1 MSLFTRPDDLGA
13 HVSTAGGVARAPA
26 RAAELS
32 SAVLQLFTKQPSR
45 WAEPVITPEI
55 AAEFQHERAAHG
67 IRTVAAHDA
76 YLINLATADSVLF
89 DRSCGAFCSELERCE
104 LLGIEFLVTHPG
116 NATDGEMERGLVQN
130 AHAIERALRQ
140 VPGSTQVLLET
151 TAGGGKV
158 IGARFEDLARIRALI
173 SEELRPRVGV
183 CVDTCHVWVAGYDLV
198 DDYDAVMAELDAQ
211 VGLANVRLFHLN
223 DSVGA
228 RGSKRDRHAAIGAG
242 TLGLEPFR
250 RILND
255 ERFHMVPKVLET
267 PKGDDPKQYAV
278 VDRENLARLR
288 ALRA

>member
-1 MSLFTRPDDLGA
+1 MSLFPQPDDLGA
-13 HVSTAGGVARAPA
+13 HVSTAGGVSRAPA
-26 RAAELS
+26 RAAEIS
-32 SAVLQLFTKQPSR
+32 SVVLQLFTKQPSR
-45 WAEPVITPEI
+45 WAEPVITPEL
-55 AAEFQHERAAHG
+55 AAEFRSERAAHG

-76 YLINLATADSVLF
+76 YLINLATADNVLF
-89 DRSCGAFCSELERCE
+89 ERSCGAFCSELERCE

-130 AHAIERALRQ
+130 AAAIERALRQ
-140 VPGSTQVLLET
+140 VPGNTQVLLET

-173 SEELRPRVGV
+173 PEDLRARVGV

-198 DDYDAVMAELDAQ
+198 ADYDAVIAELDAL

-228 RGSKRDRHAAIGAG
+228 KGSKRDRHAGIGEG

-255 ERFHMVPKVLET
+255 DRFRAVPKVLET
-267 PKGDDPKQYAV
+267 PKGDDPKQYAA

>member
-1 MSLFTRPDDLGA
+1 MTAFPLPDDLGA
-13 HVSTAGGVARAPA
+13 HVSTAGGIARAPA
-26 RAAELS
+26 RAAELES
-32 SAVLQLFTKQPSR
+32 VVFQLFTKQPSR
-45 WAEPVITPEI
+45 WAEPVVTPEI
-55 AAEFQHERAAHG
+55 ATEFRRERAAYG
-67 IRTVAAHDA
+67 IRAVAAHDA

-130 AHAIERALRQ
+130 AAAIERALRQ
-140 VPGSTQVLLET
+140 VPGGTQVLLET

-158 IGARFEDLARIRALI
+158 IGSRFEDLARIRSLI
-173 SEELRPRVGV
+173 ADDVRDRVGI

-198 DDYDAVMAELDAQ
+198 DDYDGVMAELDRT
-211 VGLANVRLFHLN
+211 VGIEHVRLFHLN

-228 RGSKRDRHAAIGAG
+228 RSSKRDRHAGIGDG

-255 ERFHMVPKVLET
+255 ERFRDVAKLLET
-267 PKGDDPKQYAV
+267 PKGDDPKQYAA
-278 VDRENLARLR
+278 VDRANLTRLR
-288 ALRA
+288 ELRA